1 MPILK
6 SNEPLPE
13 RSVVIAL
20 YGEPGSCKTTLGNT
34 AEKPLV
40 LDFDRGV
47 SRSFY
52 RQDTLIV
59 NSWND
64 VLEEERAGT
73 FKNYKTVV
81 IDTAKAALDDFLMSF
96 VVERDYKL
104 KANKLKAYG
113 ELGDEFKLF
122 LNNRRNEG
130 LDVIIIA
137 HSKKDEDTKKSIP
150 DVTGQSYQL
159 ILRVA
164 DQVGF
169 VSFVNNER
177 TIQWTPTDLT
187 VGKNT
192 AGLPMMRVPDKS
204 NPDLKTFMA
213 GVITSVKQSI
223 VSLSEEQREA
233 VEKSDALQEELSA
246 VDTPEKLTELLLKV
260 HGLPEYLKAPMQKLI
275 GEKAKSNG
283 WVANKEKKCY
293 ELPAGAKP
301 AEGTPGTPTQEEKK
315 QEDPA
320 PTDNPGNEDG
330 DSESNLDDRCLILG
344 QLGMTME
351 MDRAV
356 LGDINVTYEQLGAM
370 EESKFNELVISVT
383 TAKKKGKKTT
393 PKKAAA

>member
-6 SNEPLPE
+6 ANEPLPE
-13 RSVVIAL
+13 RPVVIAL

-34 AEKPLV
+34 AEEVLV

-47 SRSFY
+47 SRSFH
-52 RQDTLIV
+52 RQDTLII

-64 VLEEERAGT
+64 VVEEERAGT
-73 FKNYKTVV
+73 FKKYKTVV

-96 VVERDYKL
+96 VIERDYKL
-104 KANKLKAYG
+104 KTNKLKAYG

-122 LNNRRNEG
+122 LNNRRSEG

-137 HSKKDEDTKKSIP
+137 HAKKDEDTKKSIP

-169 VSFVNNER
+169 VSFVNNVR

-192 AGLPMMRVPDKS
+192 ANLPTMQVPDKS

-213 GVITSVKQSI
+213 GVIASVKGSI
-223 VSLSEEQREA
+223 VSMSEEQREA
-233 VEKSDALQEELSA
+233 LEKSAKIQDELTA
-246 VDTPEKLTELLLKV
+246 VDAPEKLTELLVKV
-260 HGLPEYLKAPMQKLI
+260 HSLPEYLKAPMQKLI
-275 GEKAKSNG
+275 GDKAKANG
-283 WVANKEKKCY
+283 WVANKEKKCF
-293 ELPAGAKP
+293 ELPAAAASAAQPSGQKQNEPKP
-301 AEGTPGTPTQEEKK
+301 EHQETPSEAEIDEE
-315 QEDPA
+315 
-320 PTDNPGNEDG
+320 DN
-330 DSESNLDDRCLILG
+330 SSSLDDRCQILG
-344 QLGMTME
+344 QLGMSME

-356 LGDINVTYEQLGAM
+356 LGEINVTYESLEVM
-370 EESKFNELVISVT
+370 EEADFNKLVISVT
-383 TAKKKGKKTT
+383 SAKRKVKRQPP
-393 PKKAAA
+393 PKKAVA